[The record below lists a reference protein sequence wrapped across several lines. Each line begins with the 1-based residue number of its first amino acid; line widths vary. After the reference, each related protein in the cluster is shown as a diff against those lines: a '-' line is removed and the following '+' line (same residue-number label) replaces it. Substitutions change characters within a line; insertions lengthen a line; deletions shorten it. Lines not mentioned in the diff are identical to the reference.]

1 MSADTNQRPDT
12 PGRPKKAGSRQQ
24 THPEQVLQSGSPEL
38 DSASAGEKGP
48 SRDQA
53 HNAIYHDRP
62 ANEGT
67 HGDGD
72 EEPNSG
78 TP

>member
-1 MSADTNQRPDT
+1 MSADTKTQPDT
-12 PGRPKKAGSRQQ
+12 PGRPKPTSSRQQ
-24 THPEQVLQSGSPEL
+24 SHPDQGQQSGSPEL
-38 DSASAGEKGP
+38 DRRSDGKKGP

-53 HNAIYHDRP
+53 HNAVYHDRP
-62 ANEGT
+62 ADEGT

-78 TP
+78 KP